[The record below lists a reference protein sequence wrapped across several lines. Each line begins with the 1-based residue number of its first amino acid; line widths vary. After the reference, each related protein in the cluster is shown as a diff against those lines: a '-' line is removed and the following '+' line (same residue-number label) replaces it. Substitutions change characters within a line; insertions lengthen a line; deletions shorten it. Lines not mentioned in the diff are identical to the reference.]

1 MLSFLISDV
10 YKISQNYHGINKVKK
25 YNHSAKEVRA
35 SINKN
40 WLKIYNNYRMKEIK
54 LDPVVYVDFKNEKYK
69 WNKDYSRFIL
79 VSEDEETS
87 DKEKENE
94 KDNNQKD
101 NNIFNY
107 QLAAL
112 TLFIGIGLYTF
123 NKSF

>member
-1 MLSFLISDV
+1 
-10 YKISQNYHGINKVKK
+10 
-25 YNHSAKEVRA
+25 VRA

-94 KDNNQKD
+94 NEKDNNQKD